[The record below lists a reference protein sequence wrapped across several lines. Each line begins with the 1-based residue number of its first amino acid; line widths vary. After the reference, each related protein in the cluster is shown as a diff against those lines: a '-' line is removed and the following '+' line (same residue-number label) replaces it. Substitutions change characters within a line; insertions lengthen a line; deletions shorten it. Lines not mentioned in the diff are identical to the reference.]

1 MEKQPLAR
9 DRERGR
15 GFRPGRRVF
24 GFQDGPEGTVWNA
37 SPPAALKLDTPQ
49 VEKAFTNWLRGVSEL
64 FAEIDRTMS
73 QSDEPYFH
81 QYRQELAP
89 HFAAMAEL

>member
-1 MEKQPLAR
+1 M
-9 DRERGR
+9 
-15 GFRPGRRVF
+15 F